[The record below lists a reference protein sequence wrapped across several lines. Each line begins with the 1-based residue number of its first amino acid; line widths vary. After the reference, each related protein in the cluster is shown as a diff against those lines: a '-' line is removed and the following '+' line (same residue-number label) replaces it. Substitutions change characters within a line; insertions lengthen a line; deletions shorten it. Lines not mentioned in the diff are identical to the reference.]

1 MCVSSDVDN
10 KPPLAGLRSQREIYH
25 TAYCNNLKFY
35 SVTMHALVYTI
46 VAITINRLA
55 GQLTLDL
62 CTQPVNTLTICYYI
76 HHNA

>member
-10 KPPLAGLRSQREIYH
+10 KPPSAGLRSQREIYH

-55 GQLTLDL
+55 GSANSRPLHTAGE
-62 CTQPVNTLTICYYI
+62 YI
-76 HHNA
+76 DNMLLYSS